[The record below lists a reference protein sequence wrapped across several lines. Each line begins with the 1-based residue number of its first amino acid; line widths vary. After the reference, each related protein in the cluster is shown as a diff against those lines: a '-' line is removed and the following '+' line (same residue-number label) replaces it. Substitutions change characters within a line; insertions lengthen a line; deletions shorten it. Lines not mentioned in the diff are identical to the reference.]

1 MLEDKLLMWKV
12 KCGDSA
18 ALSDIYEKYIEDLLR
33 IATILLNNVN
43 DAEDAAHDVFV
54 SFAQSAP
61 RLKLRGSLKAYLCT
75 CVANRARN
83 KIRANK
89 KHRTVTLDKTSPLVS
104 RSRTPHEWL
113 ICSEELTQWSN
124 AMAKLPYQQREVVIL
139 HLRAGMKFKPI
150 ASLQGVSVN
159 TVRGRYRYGLDKL
172 RTLILDGELK
182 K

>member
-18 ALSDIYEKYIEDLLR
+18 AMRDVYQMYVKDLLR
-33 IATILLNNVN
+33 LAAILLNNVN
-43 DAEDAAHDVFV
+43 DAEDTVHDVFLA
-54 SFAQSAP
+54 FAQSAP
-61 RLKLRGSLKAYLCT
+61 RLKLRGSLKAYLFT
-75 CVANRARN
+75 CVVNRARN

-89 KHRTVTLDKTSPLVS
+89 KHRNVTLDKATPLVA

-113 ICSEELTQWSN
+113 ICSEELKQWSN
-124 AMAKLPYQQREVVIL
+124 AMAKLPYHQREVVIL

-172 RTLILDGELK
+172 RTLLDGELK

>member
-12 KCGDSA
+12 KRGDSV
-18 ALSDIYEKYIEDLLR
+18 ALSDIYKKYIEDLLR

-61 RLKLRGSLKAYLCT
+61 RLKLRGSLKTYLCT
-75 CVANRARN
+75 CVANQARN

-104 RSRTPHEWL
+104 RLRTPQEWL
-113 ICSEELTQWSN
+113 ICSEELKQWSN

-139 HLRAGMKFKPI
+139 HLRAGMKFRPI
-150 ASLQGVSVN
+150 ARLQGVSVN

-172 RTLILDGELK
+172 RSLLDGELK